1 MAEKK
6 FFLGEK
12 CFALALLMEM
22 DKICPAKRRQSLF
35 APDLVAMVRVV
46 VDDESPRAA
55 LFVHSENRVSLGE
68 DQVYSQSR
76 RELRQGQAKGFL
88 AEGISLRKG

>member
-1 MAEKK
+1 
-6 FFLGEK
+6 
-12 CFALALLMEM
+12 
-22 DKICPAKRRQSLF
+22 
-35 APDLVAMVRVV
+35 MVRVV